1 MFEYIYNDMV
11 SVLEYLPYSL
21 ALGIPIAVVL
31 IYLFRRRD
39 EARETGPERT
49 VPIIVFSVYLAVL
62 LVITFFSRESGS
74 RTGVVDMK
82 LFSTW
87 GINTRNNAFVVENV
101 LLFIP
106 YGFLCCWAY
115 RWARSIFRCALFGA
129 LTSMLI
135 EYFQLLTGRGYFQ
148 IDDVLTNTLGMIIG
162 AVLCRLC
169 LGKRMASG

>member
-1 MFEYIYNDMV
+1 MFKYIYNDMV
-11 SVLEYLPYSL
+11 FMLGYLPYSL

-31 IYLFRRRD
+31 LCISRRSGGTRKP
-39 EARETGPERT
+39 EPERA
-49 VPIIVFSVYLAVL
+49 VPVIMFSFYLAVL

-87 GINTRNNAFVVENV
+87 GINVRNNAFVVENV

-106 YGFLCCWAY
+106 YGFLCGWAY
-115 RWARSIFRCALFGA
+115 QWARSIFRCVLFGA

-135 EYFQLLTGRGYFQ
+135 EFFQLLTGRGYFQ
-148 IDDVLTNTLGMIIG
+148 IDDVLTNTLGMFFG

-169 LGKRMASG
+169 MGKQR